1 MALQDLH
8 RKPPPSLREAPQT
21 PSVIAR
27 LAPQVVAIHRIHK
40 CSARNMLESTFTL
53 KY

>member
-8 RKPPPSLREAPQT
+8 RSPLSLRESPQA

>member
-8 RKPPPSLREAPQT
+8 RSPL
-21 PSVIAR
+21 VIAR
-27 LAPQVVAIHRIHK
+27 FSKETALRLFCASRIVAIHRIHK